1 MLQRKLSCTSLDLKK
16 QHFSKYTW
24 QNLHNL
30 YFSNKHSIYERES
43 SVNAIQG
50 LDKINENLQL
60 SLSLFDHR
68 DKTMPTPS
76 SLVPTLK
83 TKLYIIMYLNLSQS
97 FILLHGKAF
106 EKTIRGK
113 QYTAQKLQFNL

>member
-1 MLQRKLSCTSLDLKK
+1 MCYKGSCLVHLEK

-43 SVNAIQG
+43 SVSAIQG